1 MSSSKLSKSDLSL
14 TGCVAD
20 YDIFVEFDEVINIA
34 GECWITF
41 TKHRT
46 ALKPGDSDWPIGKY
60 SLKYIQREKN
70 HMSFHFEDDPG
81 SSRGAYSMNNTYNL
95 EILTIVQIMERG
107 FQECV
112 LRVWINSLLLII
124 VTVICLRILGDGWGQ
139 IGFVATIY
147 FGLKLH
153 LECGESDQR

>member
-20 YDIFVEFDEVINIA
+20 YDIFVEFDEVINTA

-41 TKHRT
+41 TKHHT

-81 SSRGAYSMNNTYNL
+81 SSRGP
-95 EILTIVQIMERG
+95 IL
-107 FQECV
+107 
-112 LRVWINSLLLII
+112 
-124 VTVICLRILGDGWGQ
+124 
-139 IGFVATIY
+139 
-147 FGLKLH
+147 
-153 LECGESDQR
+153 